1 MTIFDVLSAIELEK
15 QPWIELSDE
24 FKNAYNQFM
33 LNRFISSKKQYLP
46 IIAKL
51 STLKLTNEQH
61 YVFLCSLIN
70 KQKHY
75 FDYKSYKVKKNID
88 ENSINAVMKEFNVSR
103 RTAKEYIE
111 LLGIANTDIIVNKW
125 KDYLEES

>member
-15 QPWIELSDE
+15 QPWIELSEE

-61 YVFLCSLIN
+61 YSFLCSLIN

-88 ENSINAVMKEFNVSR
+88 ENSINAVIKEFNVSKR
-103 RTAKEYIE
+103 IAKEYIE
-111 LLGIANTDIIVNKW
+111 LLGAANIDTIVNKW
-125 KDYLEES
+125 KDYLES

>member
-1 MTIFDVLSAIELEK
+1 MTIFDVLSMIELEK
-15 QPWIELSDE
+15 QPWIELSEE
-24 FKNAYNQFM
+24 FKTAYNQFM

-61 YVFLCSLIN
+61 YLFLCSLIN

-88 ENSINAVMKEFNVSR
+88 ENSINAVMKEFNVSKR
-103 RTAKEYIE
+103 IAKEYIE
-111 LLGIANTDIIVNKW
+111 LLGVANTDIIVNKW
-125 KDYLEES
+125 KDYLES